1 MNGWKLFLLTIAL
14 SIALIGCSSS
24 AGTGDGTGG
33 TDMGD
38 ASESEDKVRV
48 TTTIGQIADAVQ
60 HIGGDRVEVQAIMG
74 PGTDPHVYR
83 TSQGDIS
90 KLEEADIIFYNGLN
104 LEGNMN
110 DMFVNMAQSKPVIAV
125 TEQIPEDQLL
135 EVEEGI
141 YDPHVWFDLKLW
153 QEAVK
158 VIESRLREI
167 DPDHADRY
175 AENAAAYL
183 REIQDLHEYIQ
194 ERIAEIPEES
204 RMLVTAHDAFGYFG
218 NAYGMEVRGLQGI
231 STDAEYSVND
241 VNAIV
246 DLVTEHNIKAVF
258 IESSVSEKAIQAVV
272 EGAAAKGHDLTIGGE
287 LFSDAMGEEGTEEGT
302 YIGMIKHNVDTIVD
316 ALK

>member
-1 MNGWKLFLLTIAL
+1 MELEEQTWE
-14 SIALIGCSSS
+14 
-24 AGTGDGTGG
+24 
-33 TDMGD
+33 MP
-38 ASESEDKVRV
+38 ASQEDKVRV

-83 TSQGDIS
+83 ASQGDIS

-125 TEQIPEDQLL
+125 TEQIPEEQLL
-135 EVEEGI
+135 EVEDGI

-158 VIESRLREI
+158 VIEKRLSES
-167 DPDHADRY
+167 DPGHADRY

-183 REIQDLHEYIQ
+183 SEIQALHEYIQ
-194 ERIAEIPEES
+194 ERVAEIPEES

-246 DLVTEHNIKAVF
+246 DLVTEHNIKAAF

-302 YIGMIKHNVDTIVD
+302 YIGMVKHNVDTIVD